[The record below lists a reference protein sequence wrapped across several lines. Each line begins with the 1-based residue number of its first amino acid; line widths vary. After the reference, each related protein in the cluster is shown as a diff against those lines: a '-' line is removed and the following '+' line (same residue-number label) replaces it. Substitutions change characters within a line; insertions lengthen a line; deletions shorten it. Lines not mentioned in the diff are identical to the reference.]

1 MKQTTSLAA
10 RRNPAK
16 AGGGRWK
23 ALGGLL
29 ASLLLVAAAAG
40 PGEASGFELA
50 VFTGPTIATYKQT
63 FAFTG
68 GSPQVQFA
76 RLTVKD
82 APSLEANGGLA
93 YGASVTFFL
102 SNSFGLEGR
111 LDSVDMDIQSFGG
124 NYTLELGPP
133 GSPVSTLPVTLG
145 DGQTDLQRVK
155 PRSLNLRFQ
164 SQGRVGIG
172 LSGGISYMPSVDIN
186 AAPTLTVANLNASFP
201 ISLTATPV
209 NPDQT
214 HHLGF
219 NAGITV
225 QVRIA
230 GGFAL
235 VGEARGFT
243 FKRSELKWQSK
254 ETGALSTVEK
264 ALLSSIAAQLEI
276 PQFTPGF
283 WTARAGLAFR
293 F

>member
-1 MKQTTSLAA
+1 M
-10 RRNPAK
+10 
-16 AGGGRWK
+16 
-23 ALGGLL
+23 
-29 ASLLLVAAAAG
+29 
-40 PGEASGFELA
+40 
-50 VFTGPTIATYKQT
+50 
-63 FAFTG
+63 
-68 GSPQVQFA
+68 
-76 RLTVKD
+76 
-82 APSLEANGGLA
+82 
-93 YGASVTFFL
+93 
-102 SNSFGLEGR
+102 
-111 LDSVDMDIQSFGG
+111 
-124 NYTLELGPP
+124 
-133 GSPVSTLPVTLG
+133 STLPVTLG

-186 AAPTLTVANLNASFP
+186 AAPTLTVANLKASFP